1 MIRYCPC
8 SLVTAVRTLSMSAGL
23 AASTVTPGSTA
34 PEASVTTPETLAA
47 LVPCA
52 DAGAETSSR
61 HATVQRARHAPRYM
75 KSSFETRS
83 GRIEILDAE
92 PRRTDREIQV
102 GRPSWAAC
110 YTRGPR
116 LPRMRR

>member
-34 PEASVTTPETLAA
+34 PEASVTTPEMLAA

-52 DAGAETSSR
+52 DAGAGTSSR

-83 GRIEILDAE
+83 GRIEILDANRAE
-92 PRRTDREIQV
+92 PTENDPEPTEMSMSAAPRL
-102 GRPSWAAC
+102 AAC
-110 YTRGPR
+110 YTRG
-116 LPRMRR
+116 